1 MDIREYLLLVL
12 RRWKEV
18 LATGL
23 LLLLLSGVWT
33 HFFAETKYKSTLF
46 FTVAGEKGSVSLFED
61 IRGADLFSET
71 VQGWTKNPGLIAE
84 IEELAGETFGISG
97 RVQENEN
104 VVVELSANSEEAIT
118 KVSES
123 TLAIL
128 QDKVKQFNKDTRHSF
143 KLSVPTIKYEIS
155 EPKLGKNEVIFLI
168 LGLLIGIAV
177 AFLYE
182 FFADKASFTHQIEEA
197 LGEKIA
203 GKGKKTASILKK
215 QLKKTDEIVL
225 IKLGKTSLEK
235 LRSIK
240 VGAKGKIYP
249 IIIK

>member
-1 MDIREYLLLVL
+1 MDLREYLLLVL

-23 LLLLLSGVWT
+23 LLMILSGVWT
-33 HFFAETKYKSTLF
+33 HFFAETEYKSTLS

-84 IEELAGETFGISG
+84 IEEEAGESFGISG

-104 VVVELSANSEEAIT
+104 VVVELSAKSEDSIK

-123 TLAIL
+123 TLKVL
-128 QDKVKQFNKDTRHSF
+128 QDKVSQFNKDTKHSF

-155 EPKLGKNEVIFLI
+155 EPKLGKNEVIFLV
-168 LGLLIGIAV
+168 LGLLIGIGI

-182 FFADKASFTHQIEEA
+182 FLADKASFTHQIEEV

-203 GKGKKTASILKK
+203 GKGEKSMKIIKK

-225 IKLGKTSLEK
+225 IKQGETNLEE
-235 LRSIK
+235 LRSMK
-240 VGAKGKIYP
+240 LKAKGKIYP
-249 IIIK
+249 ILLK